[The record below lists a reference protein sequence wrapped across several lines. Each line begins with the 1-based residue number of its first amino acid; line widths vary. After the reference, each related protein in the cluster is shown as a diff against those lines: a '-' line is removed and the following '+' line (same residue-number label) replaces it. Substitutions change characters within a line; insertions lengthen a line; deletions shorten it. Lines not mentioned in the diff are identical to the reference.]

1 MFAAWDAEEYG
12 LLGST
17 EFVEDFTELLTRRAV
32 AYLNMDCLQGNQT
45 IRRVMM
51 LLRFVESMPSL
62 QDQAIQ
68 AAKRIKNPRQDDKDV
83 NGTTVFDA
91 WLHYM
96 KDSRNP
102 GLPRIPTPSGGS
114 DQKSFME
121 YLGVPSMSFSWMD
134 MDKHQTYPLYH
145 TLYETPFLSEH
156 LMDVNNFA
164 QFEVATRKEEAIHRP
179 RSMNPLVRSRYNDK
193 LINVERCFVNP
204 RGTPDDAAAR
214 HVLFSISKTDSY
226 AGRVMQQVYKVLD
239 DMAVA
244 KESQLPDLG
253 NELANQISIVHSSI
267 LCALGV
273 LSDFI

>member
-1 MFAAWDAEEYG
+1 
-12 LLGST
+12 
-17 EFVEDFTELLTRRAV
+17 
-32 AYLNMDCLQGNQT
+32 
-45 IRRVMM
+45 
-51 LLRFVESMPSL
+51 
-62 QDQAIQ
+62 
-68 AAKRIKNPRQDDKDV
+68 
-83 NGTTVFDA
+83 
-91 WLHYM
+91 
-96 KDSRNP
+96 
-102 GLPRIPTPSGGS
+102 
-114 DQKSFME
+114 
-121 YLGVPSMSFSWMD
+121 MD

-164 QFEVATRKEEAIHRP
+164 VRIQAFPLLACIYSVTTKQFEVATRKEEAIPRP

-226 AGRVMQQVYKVLD
+226 AGRVMQQLD
-239 DMAVA
+239 DMTVA